1 MDCFLLDIVVS
12 KLTRKIYTV
21 GCLKR
26 VFFLFLK
33 DGPQT
38 LNEEEVSATQTTAVI
53 QGLKPGISYALA
65 VVAENEIGHGE
76 PSETI
81 RFVTSEEGL
90 KIFILL

>member
-1 MDCFLLDIVVS
+1 M
-12 KLTRKIYTV
+12 
-21 GCLKR
+21 
-26 VFFLFLK
+26 FFS

-38 LNEEEVSATQTTAVI
+38 LNEEEISASQTTAII

-81 RFVTSEEGL
+81 RFITSEEGTVHY
-90 KIFILL
+90 IETYF

>member
-1 MDCFLLDIVVS
+1 MYLC
-12 KLTRKIYTV
+12 IY
-21 GCLKR
+21 
-26 VFFLFLK
+26 VFFISL

-38 LNEEEVSATQTTAVI
+38 LNEEEISASQTTAII

-81 RFVTSEEGL
+81 RFITSEEGMCNTIII
-90 KIFILL
+90 KRF